1 MIQTREQLCRTSP
14 ASRTQFAIAIKR
26 FSVLAIVVS
35 LMALW
40 SAQAD
45 EPEDHYLPIMT
56 LIEQADSFS
65 TNSQAGLALAKYQK
79 AQLALRNFQ
88 KTYPTWNV
96 KVVSYRSKYLAERVA
111 TLSAPPSPPA
121 ESDTTATKPASGA
134 TSTAQV
140 KLLEAGAEPRQ
151 VLRLHPK
158 PDDKQTLGLTMKMEV
173 DTKIGEMQAP
183 AAKLPAM
190 TLTMEVTVK
199 TLAANGDIAYES
211 VMSDASVAE
220 DPDVMPVVAEA
231 MKSSL
236 STVKGMSSAGAMS
249 NRGLT
254 KQANIK
260 MPAGGNPQT
269 QQTIDQLKDSFSQV
283 SLPLPEEA
291 VGLGGKWEA
300 KTSVKSQGMA
310 INQTV
315 TYELVSIEGER
326 ITVKSKM
333 AQTAPNQKVES
344 PMMPAL
350 KLDLK
355 KMVGTGTG
363 ELTLDLAHLLPA
375 QGTLESHSELSMEMD
390 AGGQKQPLNTKINLK
405 MHLEPK

>member
-1 MIQTREQLCRTSP
+1 
-14 ASRTQFAIAIKR
+14 
-26 FSVLAIVVS
+26 
-35 LMALW
+35 
-40 SAQAD
+40 
-45 EPEDHYLPIMT
+45 
-56 LIEQADSFS
+56 
-65 TNSQAGLALAKYQK
+65 
-79 AQLALRNFQ
+79 
-88 KTYPTWNV
+88 
-96 KVVSYRSKYLAERVA
+96 
-111 TLSAPPSPPA
+111 
-121 ESDTTATKPASGA
+121 
-134 TSTAQV
+134 
-140 KLLEAGAEPRQ
+140 
-151 VLRLHPK
+151 
-158 PDDKQTLGLTMKMEV
+158 
-173 DTKIGEMQAP
+173 
-183 AAKLPAM
+183 
-190 TLTMEVTVK
+190 
-199 TLAANGDIAYES
+199 
-211 VMSDASVAE
+211 
-220 DPDVMPVVAEA
+220 
-231 MKSSL
+231 
-236 STVKGMSSAGAMS
+236 MS

-375 QGTLESHSELSMEMD
+375 QVTLESHSDLSMEMN
-390 AGGQKQPLNTKINLK
+390 AGGQKQPLNTKVNLK